1 MSKAAII
8 GGGAAGMMAAVLLAR
23 RGCEVHLFEKNEKV
37 GKKLYITGK
46 GRCNLTNNCEQSD
59 LLNHVISNPRFM
71 YSAFSAFDAQDVMA
85 FFANEGLDLK
95 TERGNR
101 VFPVSDKSSDV
112 IRTLEKAMKKEN
124 VNVHLRTT
132 VKKVVAEDYAPS
144 EEAPE
149 QESRKGGKKAA
160 VGCACGVIT
169 EPGGFFPADAVLV
182 ASGGLSYPTTGS
194 TGDGYR
200 FAQETGHKVTE
211 CEPSLVPL
219 LTAEDYIP
227 EMQGLSLKNTGLT
240 IKSGKKTVYSDFGEM
255 MFTHNGVT
263 GPMILSASA
272 VISKQLKKGP
282 LNAFLDLK
290 PALTPEKL
298 AAYGRAG
305 VNRLSLGAQSFD
317 DGLLKSLGRIH
328 TAAQIGEAVA
338 MARAAGFGNINLDL
352 MYALPGQTEGQWRDT
367 LERAA
372 ALGVEH
378 VSAYSLIVEE
388 GTPMAARV
396 ASGRAA
402 LPEDDAVNAMQRR
415 AIDILAEA
423 GYGRYEISN
432 FARPGFECR
441 HNLVY
446 WNRGEYL
453 GLGCAAHSL
462 LDGRRFS
469 NPASLDAYLS
479 GVRCVGEER
488 LTRSDAMEE
497 TLMLS
502 TRTVR
507 GLDLAAW
514 RRDFGRE
521 FSLGREAALARLRRG
536 GLIDMTDGFL
546 RLTTRGME
554 LQDAVVLELLEDG
567 RC

>member
-1 MSKAAII
+1 
-8 GGGAAGMMAAVLLAR
+8 MMAAVLLAR

-71 YSAFSAFDAQDVMA
+71 YSAFSAFDAPDVMA
-85 FFANEGLDLK
+85 FFENEGLSLK

-298 AAYGRAG
+298 DARILRDFAESPNRQFRNVVSGLLPSSL
-305 VNRLSLGAQSFD
+305 VPVMIRLSGIPED
-317 DGLLKSLGRIH
+317 KRIH
-328 TAAQIGEAVA
+328 
-338 MARAAGFGNINLDL
+338 
-352 MYALPGQTEGQWRDT
+352 
-367 LERAA
+367 
-372 ALGVEH
+372 
-378 VSAYSLIVEE
+378 
-388 GTPMAARV
+388 
-396 ASGRAA
+396 
-402 LPEDDAVNAMQRR
+402 
-415 AIDILAEA
+415 DITK
-423 GYGRYEISN
+423 
-432 FARPGFECR
+432 
-441 HNLVY
+441 
-446 WNRGEYL
+446 
-453 GLGCAAHSL
+453 
-462 LDGRRFS
+462 
-469 NPASLDAYLS
+469 
-479 GVRCVGEER
+479 EER
-488 LTRSDAMEE
+488 LRFEGPVKNFPFTITGKGDFKEAVITKGGVSVKDINPATMESKIVDHLYFIGEVIDVDAL
-497 TLMLS
+497 TGGFNLQIAWS
-502 TRTVR
+502 TAY
-507 GLDLAAW
+507 LAAM
-514 RRDFGRE
+514 
-521 FSLGREAALARLRRG
+521 S
-536 GLIDMTDGFL
+536 
-546 RLTTRGME
+546 
-554 LQDAVVLELLEDG
+554 V
-567 RC
+567 

>member
-144 EEAPE
+144 EEEPE

-160 VGCACGVIT
+160 LGCACGVIT
-169 EPGGFFPADAVLV
+169 EPGGFFSADAVIV

-200 FAQETGHKVTE
+200 FAQETGHKLTE

-272 VISKQLKKGP
+272 MISKQLKKGP
-282 LNAFLDLK
+282 LNAYLDLK

-298 AAYGRAG
+298 DARILRDFGESPNRQFRNVVSG
-305 VNRLSLGAQSFD
+305 LLPSSLVPVMIRLSEIPED
-317 DGLLKSLGRIH
+317 KRIH
-328 TAAQIGEAVA
+328 
-338 MARAAGFGNINLDL
+338 
-352 MYALPGQTEGQWRDT
+352 
-367 LERAA
+367 
-372 ALGVEH
+372 
-378 VSAYSLIVEE
+378 
-388 GTPMAARV
+388 
-396 ASGRAA
+396 
-402 LPEDDAVNAMQRR
+402 
-415 AIDILAEA
+415 DITK
-423 GYGRYEISN
+423 
-432 FARPGFECR
+432 
-441 HNLVY
+441 
-446 WNRGEYL
+446 
-453 GLGCAAHSL
+453 
-462 LDGRRFS
+462 
-469 NPASLDAYLS
+469 
-479 GVRCVGEER
+479 EER
-488 LTRSDAMEE
+488 LRFESLVRNFPFTITGKGDFKEAVITKGGVSVKDINPATMESKIVDHLYFIGEVIDVDAL
-497 TLMLS
+497 TGGFNLQIAWS
-502 TRTVR
+502 TAY
-507 GLDLAAW
+507 LAAM
-514 RRDFGRE
+514 
-521 FSLGREAALARLRRG
+521 S
-536 GLIDMTDGFL
+536 
-546 RLTTRGME
+546 
-554 LQDAVVLELLEDG
+554 V
-567 RC
+567 

>member
-298 AAYGRAG
+298 DARILRDFGESPNRQFRNVVSG
-305 VNRLSLGAQSFD
+305 LLPSSLVPVMIRLSGIPEDAFEQVSIGLRTSSMQTGQIGARRHTSVSCLVKGNRHAAQNLSFPENRQR
-317 DGLLKSLGRIH
+317 LSGRIH
-328 TAAQIGEAVA
+328 HEGIFLTWLNNFETAQRNVSFCSFLLILTVHSH
-338 MARAAGFGNINLDL
+338 
-352 MYALPGQTEGQWRDT
+352 PGPFSFCSQYFYQLCLT
-367 LERAA
+367 
-372 ALGVEH
+372 
-378 VSAYSLIVEE
+378 
-388 GTPMAARV
+388 
-396 ASGRAA
+396 
-402 LPEDDAVNAMQRR
+402 VNASHCP
-415 AIDILAEA
+415 A
-423 GYGRYEISN
+423 G
-432 FARPGFECR
+432 
-441 HNLVY
+441 
-446 WNRGEYL
+446 
-453 GLGCAAHSL
+453 
-462 LDGRRFS
+462 
-469 NPASLDAYLS
+469 
-479 GVRCVGEER
+479 
-488 LTRSDAMEE
+488 
-497 TLMLS
+497 
-502 TRTVR
+502 
-507 GLDLAAW
+507 
-514 RRDFGRE
+514 
-521 FSLGREAALARLRRG
+521 
-536 GLIDMTDGFL
+536 
-546 RLTTRGME
+546 
-554 LQDAVVLELLEDG
+554 
-567 RC
+567 

>member
-298 AAYGRAG
+298 DARILRDFGESPNRQFRNVVSG
-305 VNRLSLGAQSFD
+305 LLPSSLVPVMIRLSEIPED
-317 DGLLKSLGRIH
+317 KRIH
-328 TAAQIGEAVA
+328 
-338 MARAAGFGNINLDL
+338 
-352 MYALPGQTEGQWRDT
+352 
-367 LERAA
+367 
-372 ALGVEH
+372 
-378 VSAYSLIVEE
+378 
-388 GTPMAARV
+388 
-396 ASGRAA
+396 
-402 LPEDDAVNAMQRR
+402 
-415 AIDILAEA
+415 DITK
-423 GYGRYEISN
+423 
-432 FARPGFECR
+432 
-441 HNLVY
+441 
-446 WNRGEYL
+446 
-453 GLGCAAHSL
+453 
-462 LDGRRFS
+462 
-469 NPASLDAYLS
+469 
-479 GVRCVGEER
+479 EER
-488 LTRSDAMEE
+488 LRFESLVKSFPFTITGKGDFKEAVITKGGVSVKDINPATMESKIVDRLYFIGEVIDVDAL
-497 TLMLS
+497 TGGFNLQIAWS
-502 TRTVR
+502 TAY
-507 GLDLAAW
+507 LAAM
-514 RRDFGRE
+514 
-521 FSLGREAALARLRRG
+521 S
-536 GLIDMTDGFL
+536 
-546 RLTTRGME
+546 
-554 LQDAVVLELLEDG
+554 V
-567 RC
+567 

>member
-1 MSKAAII
+1 
-8 GGGAAGMMAAVLLAR
+8 MMAAVLLAR

-85 FFANEGLDLK
+85 FFENEGLSLK

-149 QESRKGGKKAA
+149 QERRKGRKKAA

-298 AAYGRAG
+298 DARILRDFGESPNRQFRNVVSG
-305 VNRLSLGAQSFD
+305 LLPSSLVPVMIRLSG
-317 DGLLKSLGRIH
+317 I
-328 TAAQIGEAVA
+328 
-338 MARAAGFGNINLDL
+338 
-352 MYALPGQTEGQWRDT
+352 
-367 LERAA
+367 
-372 ALGVEH
+372 
-378 VSAYSLIVEE
+378 
-388 GTPMAARV
+388 
-396 ASGRAA
+396 
-402 LPEDDAVNAMQRR
+402 PEDKK
-415 AIDILAEA
+415 IHDITK
-423 GYGRYEISN
+423 
-432 FARPGFECR
+432 
-441 HNLVY
+441 
-446 WNRGEYL
+446 
-453 GLGCAAHSL
+453 
-462 LDGRRFS
+462 
-469 NPASLDAYLS
+469 
-479 GVRCVGEER
+479 EER
-488 LTRSDAMEE
+488 LRFEGLVKNFPFTITGKGDFKEAVITKGGVSVKDINPATMESKIVDRLYFIGEVIDVDAL
-497 TLMLS
+497 TGGFNLQIAWS
-502 TRTVR
+502 TAY
-507 GLDLAAW
+507 LAAM
-514 RRDFGRE
+514 
-521 FSLGREAALARLRRG
+521 S
-536 GLIDMTDGFL
+536 
-546 RLTTRGME
+546 
-554 LQDAVVLELLEDG
+554 V
-567 RC
+567 